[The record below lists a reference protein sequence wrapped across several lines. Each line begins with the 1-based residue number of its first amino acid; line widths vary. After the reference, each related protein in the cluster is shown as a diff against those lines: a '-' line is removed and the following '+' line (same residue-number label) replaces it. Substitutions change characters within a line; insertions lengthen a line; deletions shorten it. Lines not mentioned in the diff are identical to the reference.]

1 MCNIGIQAKIRSKEI
16 IIIML
21 GNRLIM
27 KSNLN
32 KLKE

>member
-1 MCNIGIQAKIRSKEI
+1 MRDIGILTKIRSKEI
-16 IIIML
+16 TIIML

-27 KSNLN
+27 KNNLN